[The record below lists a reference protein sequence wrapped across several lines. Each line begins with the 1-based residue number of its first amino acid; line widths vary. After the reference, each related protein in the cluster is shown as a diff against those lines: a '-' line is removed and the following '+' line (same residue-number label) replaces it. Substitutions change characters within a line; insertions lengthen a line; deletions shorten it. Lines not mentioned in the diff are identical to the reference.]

1 MKRKTTTKS
10 AAVLPPRPPLPPLP
24 SGPGSTVRVPL
35 ERLAEWL
42 AQAQAAGYRRGESQ
56 TGDDGLPI
64 LVLIRSG
71 SDNALADEPD

>member
-1 MKRKTTTKS
+1 MKRKTTTS
-10 AAVLPPRPPLPPLP
+10 VAARPPLPPLP

-71 SDNALADEPD
+71 SDDALADEPD